1 MKHYKYL
8 IAGGGQAG
16 DAAVRGIRGLDTEGS
31 IGMICSEID
40 PPYSRP
46 TLSKR
51 LWQGLPIEKIWRNTE
66 KLGSDLHLDCTVT
79 KINPENKTV
88 LDDKGKEYSYDKL
101 LLATGGSPIRL
112 PFGED
117 EIIYYHDLQDY
128 KQLRALSERGENFLV
143 IGGGFIGSEIA
154 AALTMAGKNVTMV
167 FPENDIGANVYP
179 AQLSKFISEY
189 FRKKGV
195 EVISG
200 DTIVSLEKTGEKISV
215 HTKGGTIFEAD
226 GVVAGIGIRP
236 NIELAK
242 EAGLSIGNGI
252 IVDEHLKTSVS
263 DIYAAGDVASF
274 YHSALGKRIRLE
286 HENNAVT
293 MGRMAGKNMAGA
305 NESYTYIPMFYSDL
319 FDLRYEAVGELNST
333 LETVVDWKE
342 PFKKGVIYYLKEERV
357 RGILLWNMK
366 NLLSDARSLL
376 EELGPFKA
384 SDLIDRL

>member
-384 SDLIDRL
+384 SELIDRL